1 MKVLVTDSSG
11 HLGEAL
17 VRTLLGAAIEEVI
30 ACGGGAEIAEDEVLS
45 HAVVK
50 LSHEKLLVK
59 EKKGSTRK

>member
-1 MKVLVTDSSG
+1 M
-11 HLGEAL
+11 
-17 VRTLLGAAIEEVI
+17 

-59 EKKGSTRK
+59 EQKGSTRK